1 MRLLLAVLLFLPTQ
15 LLAFEIVFPHF
26 ADGVTG
32 ETRVVTSLMIVNS
45 DARDTTVSVVFRTG
59 SGTRYTV
66 ELFDVETGSFL
77 LRGSELDILVP
88 SRKTVFL
95 KTRGVEPIGSGWAV
109 ITVPEGYKVGGT
121 LIFTLSNT
129 RTGEIQ
135 TMVGVGSSPGRST
148 FFMPTFRDSAQRS
161 NTAMALANNSEDSA
175 LLNTELYYAFELID
189 ILKRIRERSFVLE
202 APPILGRASSLT
214 VSLLG
219 EATRCHLFGFN
230 RACVA
235 LCRACL
241 EKSLKDRVPPKEQY
255 QEQRVQNAR
264 TVEVENAV
272 G

>member
-1 MRLLLAVLLFLPTQ
+1 MYFR
-15 LLAFEIVFPHF
+15 IF

-59 SGTRYTV
+59 SGTLYTV

-148 FFMPTFRDSAQRS
+148 FFMPAFRDSAQRS

-175 LLNTELYYAFELID
+175 MLQISLEDNSGAYYGT
-189 ILKRIRERSFVLE
+189 KRIMLGPVHRRAMYLPELFPSLPDPFYGSLHFQRLPAHGEIHALSLIEIAGNLSSNPVMGE
-202 APPILGRASSLT
+202 VSIVYSGGYPPPP
-214 VSLLG
+214 
-219 EATRCHLFGFN
+219 
-230 RACVA
+230 
-235 LCRACL
+235 
-241 EKSLKDRVPPKEQY
+241 PPKY
-255 QEQRVQNAR
+255 PLATLMIV
-264 TVEVENAV
+264 
-272 G
+272 